1 MLLITYLCGGDSI
14 QLKLSR
20 RQFGPESGKPEDADA
35 SEEDATI
42 VAEGNPWNNDADT
55 DEPWNTTM

>member
-42 VAEGNPWNNDADT
+42 VAEGNP
-55 DEPWNTTM
+55 